1 MGRPWTGPDGKGFL
15 SGKGGE
21 RCLSPAF
28 FHQKNLFK
36 AALTQLK
43 TSHRPFKQ
51 GHCSGHHASDVP
63 TWDRNWKSPLGRL
76 PQLSNSSGRTVM
88 SQVSE
93 SDRALFSTDTPNVG
107 SISCRPVYGDWRRR
121 DCPFD
126 GERLLEYVELVWPG
140 HDWLIAFRFKYVPER
155 VTLKT
160 AYVYFTTRG
169 RIRPTDWSW
178 RMWTY

>member
-1 MGRPWTGPDGKGFL
+1 MSSHGPRASLLPFLHLHTNTVCAAPVCSGRHSRLHYRGTEGWATVGRPMTGPDGKGFL

-76 PQLSNSSGRTVM
+76 PQLLSSSGRTVM

-93 SDRALFSTDTPNVG
+93 SDRMLFSTDTPNVG
-107 SISCRPVYGDWRRR
+107 SISQRPVYGD
-121 DCPFD
+121 
-126 GERLLEYVELVWPG
+126 
-140 HDWLIAFRFKYVPER
+140 
-155 VTLKT
+155 
-160 AYVYFTTRG
+160 
-169 RIRPTDWSW
+169 
-178 RMWTY
+178 